1 MEWCFVQHYYIWE
14 EANRAYVASFRY
26 ITDDVF
32 YHLLSPIICRLR
44 MTFHWCNNNIFIL
57 YGEHVTSLPSSSW
70 TLPMPMRCAL
80 WNIITNHRGRAVPQL
95 TLAQVINETIVLE
108 WFFMDVTTTANS
120 IWWPIGYVIKKPIMW
135 KCFRWRLFY
144 SVWWPCYQ
152 GAYNVEMFFMG
163 VTSTFYYGRDG
174 HFITKTIMWEW
185 YRGGYRVDVRTSA
198 TNLFYIFKRTHS
210 IKITTAWSIKR
221 TLAILTIN
229 IAAQHMITSINYR
242 VYFEH
247 TNSIQV
253 ILTSHILHI
262 TTCLELE

>member
-44 MTFHWCNNNIFIL
+44 MTFHWCYNNNFYSVWWACYQL
-57 YGEHVTSLPSSSW
+57 TKLVVNSPNANEMCFMKYYHQSPGW
-70 TLPMPMRCAL
+70 
-80 WNIITNHRGRAVPQL
+80 AVPQL

-152 GAYNVEMFFMG
+152 GAYNVEMFFIG

-185 YRGGYRVDVRTSA
+185 YRGDYRADVRTSA

-210 IKITTAWSIKR
+210 IKVTTAWSIKR